1 MAKTK
6 ETVEVLNYLNEI
18 VDLCVGNIP
27 ADDIGVDAFST
38 LPESMAKIQ
47 TEPGNRNA
55 VQAGLKY
62 IRKLKSKIVFLE
74 ETLERIKF
82 QQERGIIR

>member
-47 TEPGNRNA
+47 IEPGNRNA

>member
-38 LPESMAKIQ
+38 LPEAMAKIQ
-47 TEPGNRNA
+47 IEPSNRNA
-55 VQAGLKY
+55 AKAGLKY
-62 IRKLKSKIVFLE
+62 IRKLKSKVVFLE
-74 ETLERIKF
+74 ETLERIEF